1 MQELNEELQAA
12 KESAKAAKG
21 QESGLKEEV
30 NGLNQDLQR
39 SHRAQ
44 RRLQGEK
51 EAREQEI
58 QELKQQIKRL
68 SGALQVGGRDGV
80 WSCAPCHAFVR
91 DRPLGSA
98 VIWTE
103 IDVGATGCRHQKSC
117 QHFTLLTSIN
127 MFL

>member
-21 QESGLKEEV
+21 QESSLKEEV

-44 RRLQGEK
+44 RRLQSEK

-58 QELKQQIKRL
+58 QELKQQVKRL
-68 SGALQVGGRDGV
+68 GSALQVAGRNGV
-80 WSCAPCHAFVR
+80 WSGTPRCAFVCN
-91 DRPLGSA
+91 RPLGSA
-98 VIWTE
+98 AIWRE
-103 IDVGATGCRHQKSC
+103 VDVEATGRRQFS
-117 QHFTLLTSIN
+117 
-127 MFL
+127 